1 MPRFTHAIDLPLS
14 PARALPLF
22 TPRGEEAWVP
32 GWDPRYIDPADGATA
47 EGMIFSTGD
56 DSTWWTCL
64 RWVPPAEAR
73 YLRLTPGVKAARV
86 GILCSS
92 LPSGSRIAVSYDWHA
107 LNAEGEAEIAAITPE
122 GFAAE
127 IEQWRVLVLAAQG

>member
-1 MPRFTHAIDLPLS
+1 MNSIRSSGVPIT
-14 PARALPLF
+14 PAPV
-22 TPRGEEAWVP
+22 W
-32 GWDPRYIDPADGATA
+32 
-47 EGMIFSTGD
+47 FSSSAG
-56 DSTWWTCL
+56 
-64 RWVPPAEAR
+64 
-73 YLRLTPGVKAARV
+73 
-86 GILCSS
+86 CSS